1 MGVASLS
8 IFFSKAVERD
18 RKTQK
23 EFLAVELRFKH
34 LTISH
39 TLCSPCTLYSKQFS
53 SYILNIS

>member
-34 LTISH
+34 FNHFPHPL
-39 TLCSPCTLYSKQFS
+39 FS
-53 SYILNIS
+53 LLLSLFKAILI